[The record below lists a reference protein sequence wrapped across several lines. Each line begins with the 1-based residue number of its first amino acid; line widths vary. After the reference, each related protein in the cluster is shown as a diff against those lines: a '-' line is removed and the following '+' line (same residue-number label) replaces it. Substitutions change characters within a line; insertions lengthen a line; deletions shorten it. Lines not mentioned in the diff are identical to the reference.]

1 MAEAAVTEAKTKL
14 SYLVGGASLFFAWLA
29 MGRRPIAISDENGE
43 APPTRSR
50 DTECGFKSGYISGS
64 GAGWDSYWD
73 FDPAVATDARDDI
86 LRCVFM

>member
-14 SYLVGGASLFFAWLA
+14 SYLVGVTSLLFAWLA

-43 APPTRSR
+43 GAPTRSR

-64 GAGWDSYWD
+64 GAGRDSYWD
-73 FDPAVATDARDDI
+73 LDPLHVT
-86 LRCVFM
+86 CTM

>member
-29 MGRRPIAISDENGE
+29 MGRRPIAISDENGG
-43 APPTRSR
+43 AAPTRSR

-64 GAGWDSYWD
+64 AAGRDSYWD
-73 FDPAVATDARDDI
+73 FDPQGPEGQVKGKPS
-86 LRCVFM
+86 C

>member
-64 GAGWDSYWD
+64 AAGRDSYWD
-73 FDPAVATDARDDI
+73 FDPESAGRAVGAS
-86 LRCVFM
+86 